1 MDEIGTT
8 PGTIRQVM
16 WIRIRLIQTI
26 MNGMPMALNEGLD
39 SFPSEGS
46 VRTAQHVVLLRGIMI
61 KANVKFHII
70 DQKRFKIVPKT
81 TFLSINDKKKTLSIS
96 FGLRMTIIEKQY
108 YIVVESLFKIE
119 NIRKSKY

>member
-16 WIRIRLIQTI
+16 WIRISLIQTI
-26 MNGMPMALNEGLD
+26 MNGKPMALNEGLD

-61 KANVKFHII
+61 KANLKFHII
-70 DQKRFKIVPKT
+70 DQKRFKIVPEATFFYRLT
-81 TFLSINDKKKTLSIS
+81 TKKNTLSIS

-108 YIVVESLFKIE
+108 FIVVFNKP
-119 NIRKSKY
+119 Y